1 MTGIRYGRS
10 QIGDLAPKVHQVMLK
25 DLALL
30 NRPFGSRFI
39 FMFIGSQE
47 MEEIIGL
54 KKGITNRIDDGIFEG
69 MGGDA
74 RQVTIAAASSPG
86 ATITLLAVSIA
97 LRGGMAEEGG
107 MTAGTFDKTAENI
120 SAG

>member
-1 MTGIRYGRS
+1 
-10 QIGDLAPKVHQVMLK
+10 MLK

-86 ATITLLAVSIA
+86 ATIALLAVSIA